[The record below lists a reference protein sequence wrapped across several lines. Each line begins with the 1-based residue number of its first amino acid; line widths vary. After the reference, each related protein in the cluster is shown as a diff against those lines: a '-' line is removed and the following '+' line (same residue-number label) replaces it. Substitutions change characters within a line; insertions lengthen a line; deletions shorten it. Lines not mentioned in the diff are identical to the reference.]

1 MRAEGICDS
10 VWSKRKEGRN
20 VENIMSKNGKKHQSM
35 IYKVENTR
43 KRYKL
48 KLLLIIGNVSNYHF

>member
-1 MRAEGICDS
+1 MRAEGISDS
-10 VWSKRKEGRN
+10 VWSKGKEGRN
-20 VENIMSKNGKKHQSM
+20 VANIISKIGKKYQPM
-35 IYKVENTR
+35 IHKVENTR